1 MSVERVKQYF
11 KGTEIQVLEFPTSS
25 ATVDL
30 AASALDQ
37 SINGFE
43 NIEHANELMQW
54 KFLRNILYYQ
64 PVHELLEDIL

>member
-1 MSVERVKQYF
+1 M
-11 KGTEIQVLEFPTSS
+11 LEFPTSS

-37 SINGFE
+37 SINGLE